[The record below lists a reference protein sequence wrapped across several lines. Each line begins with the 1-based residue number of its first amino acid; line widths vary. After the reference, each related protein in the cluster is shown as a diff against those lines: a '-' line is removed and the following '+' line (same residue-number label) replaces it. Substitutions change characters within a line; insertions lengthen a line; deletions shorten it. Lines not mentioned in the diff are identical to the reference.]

1 MVFPSVG
8 EDFDNIVE
16 SGYKAFLSW
25 NGKMNEKVGK
35 RLPNYQAL
43 IVLWILKFI
52 EIVLVKLKN
61 IVDFFRVPV
70 LVRDS
75 KLI

>member
-43 IVLWILKFI
+43 IVLWMLKFL
-52 EIVLVKLKN
+52 EIVIVKFKN
-61 IVDFFRVPV
+61 MGDIFRVSSV
-70 LVRDS
+70 IKDS
-75 KLI
+75 KLR